1 MKKARRGLFHCL
13 DRPTVER
20 VQGAGA
26 AIAAFGAEKT
36 VEIRLGKA
44 EPEKLIVLRM
54 EVIAAWIFFPSAL
67 EALSSL

>member
-1 MKKARRGLFHCL
+1 MKKALRGLFHCL

-20 VQGAGA
+20 VQGVGA

>member
-1 MKKARRGLFHCL
+1 MKKALRGLFHCL

-36 VEIRLGKA
+36 VETRLGET
-44 EPEKLIVLRM
+44 EPEKLVVLKM
-54 EVIAAWIFFPSAL
+54 KVIAAWIFFPPAL